1 MASEQEQQYL
11 YSPAYKVASD
21 VAVSV
26 GPSSTLDGFLRQIY
40 DRMNQVI
47 QSQANHL
54 LHRGNVTAQEA
65 AQLINSRNQLL
76 LRIRSHLSPFGLA
89 YSEILKPRASLPDL
103 DKLLRQKGTI
113 TAVLNSVGKTRQV
126 VDKLGVVMRVGG
138 PATIIVSITA
148 TAVVI
153 ANAPEDQ
160 RAKVAA
166 REIGATGGSIA
177 LGTGG
182 MWAGCVS
189 GAALASPSLVIPV
202 VGEITTGGA
211 CLIGGLVGGLSL
223 GYVGH
228 RLGGAIGS
236 AVYTTVSEFTW
247 ER

>member
-1 MASEQEQQYL
+1 MSEADQEYL

-26 GPSSTLDGFLRQIY
+26 GPAATLDGFLRQIY
-40 DRMNQVI
+40 DRMNHVI

-54 LHRGNVTAQEA
+54 LQRGNITAHEA
-65 AQLINSRNQLL
+65 SELINARNQLL
-76 LRIRSHLSPFGLA
+76 MRIRSHLSPFGQL

-138 PATIIVSITA
+138 PATIVFSITA

-153 ANAPEDQ
+153 AGAPPE
-160 RAKVAA
+160 RRSAVAA
-166 REIGATGGSIA
+166 REIGATGGSI
-177 LGTGG
+177 LFGTGG
-182 MWAGCVS
+182 MWAGCATA
-189 GAALASPSLVIPV
+189 AALASPSLVLPI
-202 VGEITTGGA
+202 VGEVTTGGA
-211 CLIGGLVGGLSL
+211 CLMGGLIGGLGL

-228 RLGGAIGS
+228 RAGAVIGS
-236 AVYTTVSEFTW
+236 TVYTQVSEFTW
-247 ER
+247 SR